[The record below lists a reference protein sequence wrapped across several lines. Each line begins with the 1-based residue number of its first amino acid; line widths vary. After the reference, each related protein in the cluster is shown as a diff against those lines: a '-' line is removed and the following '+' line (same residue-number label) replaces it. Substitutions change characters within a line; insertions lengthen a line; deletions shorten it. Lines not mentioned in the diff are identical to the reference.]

1 MIDISPAQAA
11 ERIGALLA
19 ASENRMLDFK
29 RISGKQSRMYEAV
42 CAFAN
47 TEGGLLVIG
56 IGDAKAM
63 TPGDSPQNRLFGI
76 EENPEGFDDFR
87 RELLNRFTPPITKLH
102 WMRLPCTLHN
112 GLPGH
117 VVMLVVGK
125 SEQVHSIVGNGTW
138 TRMDASN
145 RQMSAAEIADLAYQ
159 RGVKSAETLPLPVAL
174 DLLNTDAWRSYC
186 VTRGLADMDLAVRL
200 PRLGLA
206 VPVEGALQPLLA
218 ALLLFADEPGAL
230 LAGQG
235 MRADIRVFHYKGKAV
250 LRGAVPNLLMPPK
263 TISGPVAEQIAK
275 AQAYVLERLAVG
287 LTMEGSGFKARYR
300 YPERVIKE
308 AITNAVVHRDYRLN
322 RDIHVRI
329 FDDRVEVESP
339 GRLPGNLTPATIDKA
354 RSLPRN
360 SLLARHLREF
370 PNPPNV
376 DAGEGVPMMFAQMAQ
391 AKLYE
396 PLYREQLE
404 AAVPTLVVTL
414 LNEERPPLW
423 VQVSDWIDRNGPIAN
438 GKLREISGLDTLSA
452 SKQLRQWVAQGVL
465 VALPATSRQQ
475 AKYTKPELADVAD
488 LMDLP
493 QSWSFDLD
501 DEMGN

>member
-1 MIDISPAQAA
+1 MIDVSPAQAA

-19 ASENRMLDFK
+19 ATENRMLDFK

-47 TEGGLLVIG
+47 TEGGLLAIG

-63 TPGDSPQNRLFGI
+63 KPGDIPQNRLFGI

-87 RELLNRFTPPITKLH
+87 RELLTRFTPPITKLH

-112 GLPGH
+112 GQQGH
-117 VVMLVVGK
+117 VVLLVVEK

-138 TRMDASN
+138 ARMDASN
-145 RQMSAAEIADLAYQ
+145 REMSAAEIADLAYQ

-174 DLLNTDAWRSYC
+174 DLLGTDAWRSYC
-186 VTRGLADMDLAVRL
+186 MTRGLADMDLAVRL

-206 VPVEGALQPLLA
+206 VPVEGALQPLLV

-250 LRGAVPNLLMPPK
+250 LRGAVPNLLLPPK
-263 TISGPVAEQIAK
+263 TITGPAVEQIAK

-287 LTMEGSGFKARYR
+287 LTMEGSGFKTRYR

-339 GRLPGNLTPATIDKA
+339 GRLPGNLTPATIEKA
-354 RSLPRN
+354 RSMPRN

-391 AKLYE
+391 ANLYE

-423 VQVSDWIDRNGPIAN
+423 MQVSDWIDRNGPIAN
-438 GKLREISGLDTLSA
+438 GKLREISGLDTLAA

-465 VALPATSRQQ
+465 VALPAASRQQ
-475 AKYTKPELADVAD
+475 ASYTKPDLAGR
-488 LMDLP
+488 MDLTI
-493 QSWSFDLD
+493 SLSFDLD
-501 DEMGN
+501 NEMEN

>member
-1 MIDISPAQAA
+1 MIDLSPAQAA
-11 ERIGALLA
+11 SRIATLLA
-19 ASENRMLDFK
+19 TQESRSLDFK
-29 RISGKQSRMYEAV
+29 RISDKHKKLIETV

-47 TEGGLLVIG
+47 TEGGVVAIG
-56 IGDAKAM
+56 VGDAKDLK
-63 TPGDSPQNRLFGI
+63 PGAKPEARLFGI
-76 EENPEGFDDFR
+76 EENPEAFDDFR
-87 RELLNRFTPPITKLH
+87 RQVINRYTPAMERLH
-102 WMRLPCTLHN
+102 WMRLPCTLNN
-112 GLPGH
+112 GQPGH
-117 VVMLVVGK
+117 IVLLRVDK
-125 SEQVHSIVGNGTW
+125 SEQVHTVVGNGTW
-138 TRMDASN
+138 MRMDASN
-145 RQMSAAEIADLAYQ
+145 REMSAAEIADLAYQ
-159 RGVKSAETLPLPVAL
+159 RGVKSAETLPMPVAL
-174 DLLNTDAWRSYC
+174 DLLHTDAWRSYC
-186 VTRGLADMDLAVRL
+186 LTRGLADMDLEVRL

-206 VPVEGALQPLLA
+206 VSGEGGLQPLLA
-218 ALLLFADEPGAL
+218 AVLLFADEPGAL

-250 LRGAVPNLLMPPK
+250 LRGEVPNLLLPPK
-263 TISGPVAEQIAK
+263 TISGPAVEQIAK

-287 LTMEGSGFKARYR
+287 LTMEGSGFKTRYR

-322 RDIHVRI
+322 RDIHIRI

-354 RSLPRN
+354 RSMPRN

-391 AKLYE
+391 ANLYE

-438 GKLREISGLDTLSA
+438 GKLREISGLDTLAA

-465 VALPATSRQQ
+465 VALPAPSRQQ
-475 AKYTKPELADVAD
+475 ARYTKPELAGLVDYS
-488 LMDLP
+488 LSLG
-493 QSWSFDLD
+493 LD
-501 DEMGN
+501 NENGRG

>member
-1 MIDISPAQAA
+1 MVEVSPSQSAD
-11 ERIGALLA
+11 RITALLA
-19 ASENRMLDFK
+19 AHENRLLELK
-29 RISGKQSRMYEAV
+29 RISGKQSRMYETI

-47 TEGGLLVIG
+47 TEGGLLVLG
-56 IGDAKAM
+56 IGDAKALK
-63 TPGDSPQNRLFGI
+63 PSDKPQSRLFGI

-87 RELLNRFTPPITKLH
+87 RELLTRFTPAITKLH
-102 WMRLPCTLHN
+102 WMRLSCTLHN
-112 GLPGH
+112 GQPGH
-117 VVMLVVGK
+117 VVMLVVEK
-125 SEQVHSIVGNGTW
+125 SDQVHSIVGNGTW

-145 RQMSAAEIADLAYQ
+145 REMSAAEIADLAYQ
-159 RGVKSAETLPLPVAL
+159 RGVKSAETLPMPVAL
-174 DLLNTDAWRSYC
+174 DLLNTNAWRSYC

-206 VPVEGALQPLLA
+206 VSVDGVSQPLLA

-235 MRADIRVFHYKGKAV
+235 MRADIRVFHYKGRAV
-250 LRGAVPNLLMPPK
+250 LRGEVPNLLLPPK
-263 TISGPVAEQIAK
+263 TITGPAVEQIAA
-275 AQAYVLERLAVG
+275 AQAYVLDRLAVG
-287 LTMEGSGFKARYR
+287 LMMEGSGFKTRYR
-300 YPERVIKE
+300 FPERVVKE

-354 RSLPRN
+354 RSIPRN
-360 SLLARHLREF
+360 ILLARHLREF

-396 PLYREQLE
+396 PLYREQLD

-423 VQVSDWIDRNGPIAN
+423 VQVGDWIDRNGPIAN
-438 GKLREISGLDTLSA
+438 GKLREISGLDTLAA

-465 VALPATSRQQ
+465 VALPAASRQQ
-475 AKYTKPELADVAD
+475 ARYTKPELVG
-488 LMDLP
+488 LMDLA
-493 QSWSFDLD
+493 SSLSFGLD
-501 DEMGN
+501 NES